1 MNQSYTNMNQ
11 IPLRTADDDP
21 IIALRLPYYDPF
33 RHDFATVLVN
43 KQFYETVSHL
53 KWAVLSLK
61 NDYCVSP
68 DPHTNLSNP
77 KYMHIMAMRYY
88 QDTGVFGPR
97 RLPPL
102 ETRHKRKR
110 SIYTVDHINS
120 ANTLDNTKPNL
131 RLATGSEQ
139 CHNRKKKRC
148 NTNGK
153 PCTSQYKGVSKSVRV
168 RKDGSECVRWACDF
182 RFGEHKARPVF
193 RTERE
198 AALAYNDLCMKH
210 CPDFCQLNNVPENE
224 DEDEDDVNTASS
236 EQAE

>member
-11 IPLRTADDDP
+11 IPSRTADDDP

-110 SIYTVDHINS
+110 SMYTVDHINS
-120 ANTLDNTKPNL
+120 LNTLDNTKPN
-131 RLATGSEQ
+131 
-139 CHNRKKKRC
+139 
-148 NTNGK
+148 
-153 PCTSQYKGVSKSVRV
+153 VRV

-224 DEDEDDVNTASS
+224 DEDGDDDGSTAS
-236 EQAE
+236 E